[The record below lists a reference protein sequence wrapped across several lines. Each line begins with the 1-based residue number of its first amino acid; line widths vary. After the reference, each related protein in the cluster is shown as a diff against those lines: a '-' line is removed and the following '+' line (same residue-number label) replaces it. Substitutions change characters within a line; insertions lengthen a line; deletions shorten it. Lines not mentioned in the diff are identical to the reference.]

1 MNKLKSRYITI
12 TLPDEYDKSN
22 YADLYTI
29 AINPTIK
36 KYKGTNHKCA
46 YSGFTETEHKFKDEN
61 TAKKCAKE
69 LNILFKII
77 QKETPYLL
85 DRTLLHSNHSSN
97 SSNSS
102 NHTKLKLG
110 PIASVMPVY
119 YETNG
124 NRGIVRKGSETIET
138 FKPNQCKGF
147 ATTLKIQK
155 KYISRPSPPYSANK
169 YCGKTMKG
177 NDNKLYKSIP
187 NKNKVCSWQII

>member
-1 MNKLKSRYITI
+1 M
-12 TLPDEYDKSN
+12 
-22 YADLYTI
+22 
-29 AINPTIK
+29 
-36 KYKGTNHKCA
+36 
-46 YSGFTETEHKFKDEN
+46 
-61 TAKKCAKE
+61 
-69 LNILFKII
+69 
-77 QKETPYLL
+77 L
-85 DRTLLHSNHSSN
+85 DRTLLHSS
-97 SSNSS
+97 
-102 NHTKLKLG
+102 HTKLKLG

-138 FKPNQCKGF
+138 FKPNECKGF
-147 ATTLKIQK
+147 AKTLKLQK